1 MALDDF
7 RLYFYCFTNVCT
19 QWVSQVFTIISNP
32 RTPWNQCLSSGPQS
46 VLWVLT
52 HGLSLAAAPR
62 FSSAVLMGKLLG
74 FTEGLRNKKCETK
87 GGKTV
92 GCPASLGI
100 GSCDEMS
107 RISFLV
113 KFQVLAPLLPRHQRM
128 HRTSIYGRP
137 LPQAMGSGCFNKARE
152 VFTNHCKLLHP
163 VLIRQ
168 CLGLANVINI

>member
-113 KFQVLAPLLPRHQRM
+113 KFQVLAPLLAQAPEDAQDEHL
-128 HRTSIYGRP
+128 RTPPSPGHGLRLFQQGTGSIYKP
-137 LPQAMGSGCFNKARE
+137 LQTPASG
-152 VFTNHCKLLHP
+152 
-163 VLIRQ
+163 ID
-168 CLGLANVINI
+168 